1 MYLKDKF
8 TQKWKCSHY
17 LLRVSESTKHLWSE
31 KTSHTAHIDPRL
43 IKKKKKIF
51 PPVVRS
57 SGTHLGRGARYSEDF
72 VLRKGVSEVFSNQ
85 CGTLLSDTWS
95 HCFHLLQLFG
105 RMLQHWFAEQLQKCL
120 VDCETSPDFPLVWG
134 WTVWKCVSRLGFFKN
149 IYTHVTTF
157 QRQILNVNHK
167 ELLFVCRLRSHT
179 QNKKTWRVVKD

>member
-1 MYLKDKF
+1 MQPLS
-8 TQKWKCSHY
+8 TQSF
-17 LLRVSESTKHLWSE
+17 RVH
-31 KTSHTAHIDPRL
+31 KTSLERKNISYSSYRSP
-43 IKKKKKIF
+43 INKEKKKKIF

-57 SGTHLGRGARYSEDF
+57 SGTHLRRGARYSEDF

-134 WTVWKCVSRLGFFKN
+134 
-149 IYTHVTTF
+149 
-157 QRQILNVNHK
+157 
-167 ELLFVCRLRSHT
+167 
-179 QNKKTWRVVKD
+179 